1 MEKNTLQKWIVFFYC
16 LEAIPAILW
25 GEWRGIIKG
34 KRGNNSRN
42 RQKTALWAIS
52 SCSWRQGGDVWGESV
67 RGWEAGGSRRENG
80 ELKRSQIIGFEAK
93 TEIWANRQG
102 RGEMSMSIA
111 ANDYEVYMT
120 ENWTMRVSEMGFLVY
135 SIFLANDWRMWIY
148 SLINQSLQLS
158 YWIIAIWIKEI
169 RKNKK
174 EIEKAIQN
182 FSPPSLVQQSWTQ
195 ISRKRNKSSMD
206 TSIFSLS
213 PRMRRKSLVL
223 C

>member
-1 MEKNTLQKWIVFFYC
+1 MNCVSNHKKGRSLICWFQGWWSLIGGRGGEKEVLRTIVLYTCVWLGGKEHFTKMNS
-16 LEAIPAILW
+16 ILLLPW
-25 GEWRGIIKG
+25 GNPRDFVRGKG
-34 KRGNNSRN
+34 GNNSRN

-120 ENWTMRVSEMGFLVY
+120 ENWTMRVSEMSFLVY
-135 SIFLANDWRMWIY
+135 SIFLANDWRMWI
-148 SLINQSLQLS
+148 
-158 YWIIAIWIKEI
+158 
-169 RKNKK
+169 
-174 EIEKAIQN
+174 
-182 FSPPSLVQQSWTQ
+182 
-195 ISRKRNKSSMD
+195 
-206 TSIFSLS
+206 
-213 PRMRRKSLVL
+213 
-223 C
+223 